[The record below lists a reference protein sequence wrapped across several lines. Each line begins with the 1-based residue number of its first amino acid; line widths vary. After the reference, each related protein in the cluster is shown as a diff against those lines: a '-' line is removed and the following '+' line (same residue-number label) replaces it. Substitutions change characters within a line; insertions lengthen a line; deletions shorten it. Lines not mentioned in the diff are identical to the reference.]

1 MDVFNKLCNTVSS
14 TVSIAASQLNSVLPG
29 NPITREFEA
38 TKQIGSAGPGL
49 LWKIYAGYKKS
60 TRQEA
65 SIFVFEKRNLDR
77 FGGKSERESLL
88 ASLRKGV
95 SQLTRLRHPRL
106 LIVQHPLEES
116 RDSLAFV
123 SEPVRECLANLLQVE
138 EALFPVEVQYG
149 LIQLAEALQF
159 IHRDGRLLHGNL
171 CPENVIVNSAGSWKL
186 SGFDFCLAANPSADP
201 QLVTWNYEEPDW
213 SLPVVCRP
221 YADVCAPEFHI
232 SQSASAASDM
242 FSLGCV
248 AYSVFNKGKPLLARD
263 SDPQA
268 PSRNLAKLKQLTSS
282 HLSCVPEGLREYVKM
297 LLNVKPELRPD
308 PHQFTQIE
316 YFQEVGVKTLNYLDS
331 LFQWDNLQ
339 KSQFYK
345 GLPQILPK
353 LPHRVCLHRVLP
365 CLAKEF
371 VNPSMVPFVLPNA
384 LQIAEQCTKEEFSQ
398 FVLPSLI
405 PVMKIQE
412 PVQVLLILMQ
422 RMELLLKLTPADYVR
437 SDVLPVLHRAL
448 DASDQQGAQEL
459 CLGALPGVATLIDY
473 PAMKNA
479 LLPRI
484 LRLCLSTPHTS
495 VRVNCLVCL
504 GKLLEHLDKW
514 LVYDQVLPFLPKIN
528 SREPAVI
535 MGILGVYKLALTLP
549 KLGISKEVLAT
560 QVLPFLFPLMV
571 ENALTPSQFSIL
583 VTLIKDMTS
592 RVETEQRT
600 KLEQIGGLQREQ
612 QGASSMITGPGKL
625 VQAPPPQT
633 ELDAFFSSLGID
645 TSSSTPVLQSPPA
658 SAASAMPT
666 SSGSLSLEDKQKLI
680 RQQEEAQ
687 RSGSKQTSNGVPSN
701 KSIPAVKPPP
711 VATSKTSNSNALVDG
726 FLQNQ
731 LKQISVTPPQ
741 QPRPTFTPQPAV
753 QPAWPGTVPN
763 YSGGFQTRPLMMS
776 SPPTMMTQ
784 SPMMGMMTSPTGMT
798 QQNMFTSQAL
808 LPSQSMMPLLP
819 MQQQQQQKPAKQ
831 LTAAEMQDLLS

>member
-14 TVSIAASQLNSVLPG
+14 TVSSAASQLNSVLPG

-38 TKQIGSAGPGL
+38 TKLIGSAGPGL

-65 SIFVFEKRNLDR
+65 AIFVFEKRNLDR

-95 SQLTRLRHPRL
+95 SQLTRLRHPR
-106 LIVQHPLEES
+106 
-116 RDSLAFV
+116 DSLAFV
-123 SEPVRECLANLLQVE
+123 SEPIRECLANLLQVE

-186 SGFDFCLAANPSADP
+186 SGFDFCLAANPTADP

-221 YADVCAPEFHI
+221 YSDVCAPEFHI

-248 AYSVFNKGKPLLARD
+248 AYSVFNKGKPLLSRD

-268 PSRNLAKLKQLTSS
+268 PSRNLAKLKQITSS
-282 HLSCVPEGLREYVKM
+282 HLSCVPEGLREYIKM
-297 LLNVKPELRPD
+297 LLNIKPELRPD

-316 YFQEVGVKTLNYLDS
+316 YFQDVGVKTLNYLDS

-353 LPHRVCLHRVLP
+353 LPHRVSLHRVLP

-371 VNPSMVPFVLPNA
+371 VNPTMVPFVLPNA

-405 PVMKIQE
+405 P
-412 PVQVLLILMQ
+412 
-422 RMELLLKLTPADYVR
+422 LTPADYVR

-448 DASDQQGAQEL
+448 DASDQQAAQEL

-592 RVETEQRT
+592 RVEAEQRT

-612 QGASSMITGPGKL
+612 QGASSMVTAPGKL
-625 VQAPPPQT
+625 IQAAPPQT

-645 TSSSTPVLQSPPA
+645 TNSSTPTLQSPPA

-666 SSGSLSLEDKQKLI
+666 RSGSLSLEDKQKLI

-687 RSGSKQTSNGVPSN
+687 RSGSKHTSNGVPSN

-711 VATSKTSNSNALVDG
+711 VTANKTSSSNSLVDG

-741 QPRPTFTPQPAV
+741 KPRPTFMPQPAV

-776 SPPTMMTQ
+776 SSQPTMMTQ
-784 SPMMGMMTSPTGMT
+784 SPMMGMMTSPTGMA

-819 MQQQQQQKPAKQ
+819 MQQQQQQQKPAKQ